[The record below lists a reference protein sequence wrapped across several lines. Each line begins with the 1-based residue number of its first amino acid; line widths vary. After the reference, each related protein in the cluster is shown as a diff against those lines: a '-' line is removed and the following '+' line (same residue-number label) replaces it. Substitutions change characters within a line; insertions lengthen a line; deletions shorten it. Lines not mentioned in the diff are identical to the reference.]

1 MTEHQ
6 VYLGLGS
13 NIRPQH
19 FLPLGLDE
27 LNSRFG
33 AMDVSCTYLSTAIG
47 FEGPDFHN
55 LVVGIVTTHRLN
67 ELSQILRALEYQ
79 HGRDLNCTKFSSR
92 TLDID
97 LLTYDDRE
105 GQFEDIVLPRKE
117 ITENAFVL
125 RPFAE
130 IAPDLVLPGQTQN
143 LAALW
148 QKYDATNQSLT
159 PVALDWHGTRLPM
172 LALRAKFQSEQ
183 PLATQ
188 HSLG

>member
-1 MTEHQ
+1 M
-6 VYLGLGS
+6 
-13 NIRPQH
+13 
-19 FLPLGLDE
+19 
-27 LNSRFG
+27 
-33 AMDVSCTYLSTAIG
+33 
-47 FEGPDFHN
+47 
-55 LVVGIVTTHRLN
+55 
-67 ELSQILRALEYQ
+67 
-79 HGRDLNCTKFSSR
+79 
-92 TLDID
+92 
-97 LLTYDDRE
+97 TYDDRE

-159 PVALDWHGTRLPM
+159 PVALDWHGTRLQM